1 MNRLAPVSSFFL
13 YNFNGGLLQV
23 THLVLSVAL
32 IDSSSSTRPS
42 SNLARKNQHTQRSF
56 FLSCHLQQIIL
67 RNLSYISVFVIHFFT
82 VTENTIYINHV
93 IDFLNGIFHKRE

>member
-13 YNFNGGLLQV
+13 YNFNGGLFQV

-42 SNLARKNQHTQRSF
+42 SNLARKNQQTRRSF
-56 FLSCHLQQIIL
+56 YL
-67 RNLSYISVFVIHFFT
+67 VIF
-82 VTENTIYINHV
+82 N
-93 IDFLNGIFHKRE
+93 K